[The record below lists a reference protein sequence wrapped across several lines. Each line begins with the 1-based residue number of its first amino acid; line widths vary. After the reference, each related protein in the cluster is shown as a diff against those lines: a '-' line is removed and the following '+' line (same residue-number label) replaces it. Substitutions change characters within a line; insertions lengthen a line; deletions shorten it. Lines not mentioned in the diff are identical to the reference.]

1 MNDDLTLL
9 RETADQIA
17 LSRLVDT
24 YARAVDRCDLVLL
37 RSLYTDDA
45 IHDHGAMFRGP
56 PDDFVAYIGRMMPAM
71 ISHHFMGNRLFSVA
85 GDEATGE
92 TYAINS
98 HVIATESG
106 KARDY
111 IAGGRYL
118 DRFRR
123 TQSGWRITR
132 RTRVIDWSHER
143 PHQPGVAA
151 AGLAPGGKWPDD
163 PSYGFLAD
171 NFRV

>member
-1 MNDDLTLL
+1 MNDDLALL
-9 RETADQIA
+9 RETADQMA
-17 LSRLVDT
+17 LSRLIDA
-24 YARAVDRCDLVLL
+24 YARAVDRCDLALL

-45 IHDHGAMFRGP
+45 VHDHGAMFHGN
-56 PDDFVAYIGRMMPAM
+56 PDDFAAFIGRTMPAI
-71 ISHHFMGNRLFSVA
+71 ISHHFMGNRLFAVQ

-98 HVIATESG
+98 HVIRPESG
-106 KARDY
+106 EARDY

-123 TQSGWRITR
+123 TETGWRIAH

-143 PHQPGVAA
+143 PHQPGAAA
-151 AGLAPGGKWPDD
+151 AGLASGAKWPTDA
-163 PSYGFLAD
+163 SYDVLPD
-171 NFRV
+171 SFRV